1 MKTMEANGQQTL
13 LDIALQHCGAAEAVF
28 AIAELNSISPDIVP
42 CHGDIVNLPDVV
54 NKKVVAFYASNGISP
69 ATAKEDAPEPGP
81 EPVTYPITVA
91 ASEHGTATA
100 SAETAAEGTV
110 ITLTIA
116 ANTGYAVGSVTVTAG
131 SETINVSRKYRTFVM
146 PAADVTVEVEYIL
159 SAYIV
164 MVGEISN
171 GQISVSPSR
180 ATYGTLITVTP
191 TPDDGYVLLQLTA
204 TALGGSQLEL
214 TEEDGGAYT
223 FTMPPTNVTVT
234 ATFAQVQQEPK
245 WRLVTSVPQ
254 DLSGEYILAGMD
266 GDEGW
271 MFAGNL
277 ANYQGE
283 MAQVEVGDNG
293 TSIKQ
298 TEAAG
303 ARLVTIGNR
312 RLVDSGT
319 YGGTFSYT
327 IAYQHSVNGK
337 RYMTYSS
344 SGLSNSS
351 SNSGT
356 NSRWHIEIDSN
367 GRMTAINIDTTRCRL
382 YMYASQ
388 LEHYLAQAVATNHDS
403 IDTAYK
409 PLSLFALEE

>member
-13 LDIALQHCGAAEAVF
+13 LDIALQHCGTAEAVF

-42 CHGDIVNLPDVV
+42 CHGDIVTLPDMV
-54 NKKVVAFYASNGISP
+54 NKKVVNYYSANKIVP
-69 ATAKEDAPEPGP
+69 ATANL
-81 EPVTYPITVA
+81 PVFGISLRCSGGGTVGISHNTATAGTVVTLTATPDNDYVLSEITIAGASDLIVPTDNGNGTFSFVMPASDVKIEVNFIQVSHSIALTIDGIGTVA
-91 ASEHGTATA
+91 ASHDTATA
-100 SAETAAEGTV
+100 GTVVTLTVTSGEGYELASLVALAEGRILV
-110 ITLTIA
+110 LTP
-116 ANTGYAVGSVTVTAG
+116 GHSSY
-131 SETINVSRKYRTFVM
+131 TFVM
-146 PAADVTVEVEYIL
+146 PTAD
-159 SAYIV
+159 
-164 MVGEISN
+164 
-171 GQISVSPSR
+171 
-180 ATYGTLITVTP
+180 
-191 TPDDGYVLLQLTA
+191 
-204 TALGGSQLEL
+204 
-214 TEEDGGAYT
+214 
-223 FTMPPTNVTVT
+223 VTVT

-303 ARLVTIGNR
+303 ARLVTIGDR

-367 GRMTAINIDTTRCRL
+367 GRMTAINIGTSRCRL